1 VRNPRRALGVKLVAF
16 RERRS
21 HVEAVDRCLHPGA
34 DQGRRFTSA
43 RRACKLRLHVGRGGG
58 AGMWNCLAWL
68 GGDVSGRDAHNMHVT
83 LSAANYAK
91 PQLGEYDN
99 QILCGSCDNQL
110 GAFDNYAL
118 QICKAFK
125 SDYKTMPHGTFEL
138 ESVDG
143 DKLAKFVLAVLWRAS
158 ISSRPDYA
166 AVSLGPYEDR
176 ARDVLFGAQPLGG
189 FKQFQVMVQRYM
201 SNHFDTERFYS
212 LPVRAPFGNFNS
224 YGFSLA
230 GCRPL

>member
-1 VRNPRRALGVKLVAF
+1 MAAQNFQAATCRGLNCTSTDLIEAHIVPKGFGRFVRG
-16 RERRS
+16 
-21 HVEAVDRCLHPGA
+21 
-34 DQGRRFTSA
+34 
-43 RRACKLRLHVGRGGG
+43 
-58 AGMWNCLAWL
+58 
-68 GGDVSGRDAHNMHVT
+68 DAHNMHVT

-166 AVSLGPYEDR
+166 AVSLGP
-176 ARDVLFGAQPLGG
+176 
-189 FKQFQVMVQRYM
+189 
-201 SNHFDTERFYS
+201 
-212 LPVRAPFGNFNS
+212 
-224 YGFSLA
+224 
-230 GCRPL
+230 